1 MRVHN
6 PSYLV
11 GSENSHLVTSFKK
24 KVYFCRPAQFR
35 LRPFMH
41 FDGDVTRVCKNTPH
55 LSIAQNWAK
64 TKHHLKNFSKIK
76 VPSILYRTKNGSKRI
91 SFFEIFSFSEECT
104 IWLLVFWILWRFRI
118 CRLRYLSLYSR
129 RKHVFYALLWK
140 KFIFCKLAQ
149 MEKVK
154 VIHFAQ

>member
-1 MRVHN
+1 MLSVYAFQRRY
-6 PSYLV
+6 SAYL
-11 GSENSHLVTSFKK
+11 KK
-24 KVYFCRPAQFR
+24 P
-35 LRPFMH
+35 
-41 FDGDVTRVCKNTPH
+41 PH

-76 VPSILYRTKNGSKRI
+76 VPSILYRTKNGSKRT
-91 SFFEIFSFSEECT
+91 SFFENFSFSEECT
-104 IWLLVFWILWRFRI
+104 ILLLVFWMLWRFRI

-154 VIHFAQ
+154 VIHFAQQIAAKSKKKRRGLRSKSHSAHAQY